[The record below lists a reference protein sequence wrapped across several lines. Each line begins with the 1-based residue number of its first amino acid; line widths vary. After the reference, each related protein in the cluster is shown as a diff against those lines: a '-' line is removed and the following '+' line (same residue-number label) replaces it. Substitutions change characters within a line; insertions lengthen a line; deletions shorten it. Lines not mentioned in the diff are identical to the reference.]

1 MTIQPDRLKIN
12 TLQGANST
20 TWARPPFYGPMT
32 IPELYAFHA
41 EKSAEHPIFA
51 YDDEQGEVHHLHYKE
66 VFSAIRKAAS
76 FVARHVP
83 PLKDD
88 VKDSILGVL
97 AVADPITLLTLYVG
111 AMYLGHAVFPLSVR
125 NSAVAVAHLARRT
138 SLHHLFVSHDPAMQR
153 LAHEAKDI
161 LKKEGYEIELVPL
174 PEYRDLYNHSK
185 DGLDIQMA
193 PQNDEKTCLILHS
206 SGSTSF
212 PKPVPFPHRHLTRWG
227 FLLSFGD
234 FDLCGSHF
242 SMHSLPL
249 FRKIPE
255 YYLSAVDGQ
264 MLSTALFT
272 DIMGCIN
279 LTMAVCTGT
288 IICLFRPASP
298 PIVSTPDTVLQASV
312 ATKCEFLVCV
322 PAMLEGWSRN
332 AEAVEHLKKMKC
344 IVSHLQSK
352 DRTTFEHQTQL
363 YAGAPLSK
371 EVGDKL
377 REEGLNIMT
386 GFGSTEIGANVRMMI
401 DPTKVLKDDW
411 EYFSFSPPV
420 EFIRVYQEGLPRVF
434 EPVIVDSPT
443 WSPNAFNTQINGR
456 PAYATS
462 DLFEEHPTNPNLYK
476 VYGRVDDQI
485 ALSTGE
491 KTNPVPLEA
500 ILLQDPHI
508 QAAIIFGQGRIQNGV
523 IIQPKEPF
531 DPSDDAKLEEFRNKI
546 WPTIE
551 RVNKFAP
558 SHSRIF
564 KEPNIS
570 QMITVTNPEKPFQ
583 YTAKGTP
590 RRHVSLADYAQEIDE
605 LYRRVEESSQVDI
618 PPPSAWEGEALLQF
632 VREVVKRVLKAPQI
646 GDNDDLFQQGCD
658 SLQATWIRNTI
669 LNAVRKTTM
678 VSTHDVPLNF
688 VYANPTIVALSA
700 YLSGIVSGKGI
711 DQRAQYAKRLEEM
724 KELVAKYTKD
734 WSAPQWKAN
743 SDGHANL
750 KPTPSGET
758 IVLTGSTGR
767 VGSHILSQLLQKP
780 EVVRVHA
787 LNREPTGEAANL
799 TERQR
804 KAFQTWGLD
813 SDLLS
818 SEKLS
823 FHPTD
828 LDKPKFGL
836 SEETYAEIQ
845 RTVTAILH
853 NAWRVDFNVMLPS
866 YEPLI
871 AGARNLIDFALG
883 SPLPGGPSLLFVSSV
898 ASMTNYSSDVPVPE
912 VLDLGPELA
921 LGTGY
926 GESKWVTEQIFHR
939 AAQDTGAKATVV
951 RVGQLC
957 GDTRVGGWS
966 TTEWVPAIV
975 RVSKLLGCI
984 PAADDTLS
992 WVPVDV
998 AATTLFEFL
1007 HGDEPIL
1014 HLASPRPAAWQDV
1027 FGPLAEELGVPLVPV
1042 SEWADKLRK
1051 SAQEAVDGT
1060 LKGHFSAHNLV
1071 PFFEAALSRKEV
1083 KLSTATAIK
1092 VSPTLANMK
1101 PVGKENVKKWV
1112 EFWQGVGFL

>member
-1 MTIQPDRLKIN
+1 MSTQSDRLKIC
-12 TLQGANST
+12 TPQGANST
-20 TWARPPFYGPMT
+20 TWTPPPFYGSMT

-41 EKSAEHPIFA
+41 EKSPEHPIFA
-51 YDDEQGEVHHLHYKE
+51 YDDEQGEVHKLRYKE
-66 VFSAIRKAAS
+66 VFPAIRKAAS

-83 PLKDD
+83 SPKDD
-88 VKDSILGVL
+88 AKDSILGVL

-161 LKKEGYEIELVPL
+161 LTKEGYEIELVPL
-174 PEYRDLYNHSK
+174 PEYRDLYNDSK
-185 DGLDIQMA
+185 GGLDIQMA
-193 PQNDEKTCLILHS
+193 PQNEEKTCLILHS

-212 PKPVPFPHRHLTRWG
+212 PKPVPFPHRNLTRWG
-227 FLLSFGD
+227 FLMNFGD
-234 FDLCGSHF
+234 FDLCGLHF
-242 SMHSLPL
+242 SMQSLPL
-249 FRKIPE
+249 FH
-255 YYLSAVDGQ
+255 
-264 MLSTALFT
+264 
-272 DIMGCIN
+272 IMGCIC
-279 LTMAVCTGT
+279 LTMAVGSGT
-288 IICLFRPASP
+288 VIGLFRPASP
-298 PIVSTPDTVLQASV
+298 PIVATPDTVLQAIV

-322 PAMLEGWSRN
+322 PAMLEAWSRN
-332 AEAVEHLKKMKC
+332 PEAVEHLKNFKC
-344 IVSHLQSK
+344 I
-352 DRTTFEHQTQL
+352 L
-363 YAGAPLSK
+363 YAGASLNK
-371 EVGDKL
+371 QVGDKL

-386 GFGSTEIGANVRMMI
+386 GFGSTEIGANARIML
-401 DPTKVLKDDW
+401 DPRKIPKSDW

-443 WSPNAFNTQINGR
+443 WSPNVFNTQMDGR

-462 DLFEEHPTNPNLYK
+462 DLLEEHPTNPNLYK

-500 ILLQDPHI
+500 ILLQDPHVH
-508 QAAIIFGQGRIQNGV
+508 AAIIFGQGRVQNGV

-531 DPSDDAKLEEFRNKI
+531 DPSDEKKLEEFRNKI

-551 RVNKFAP
+551 RVNNFAP

-564 KEPNIS
+564 KE
-570 QMITVTNPEKPFQ
+570 MITVTKPDKPFQ
-583 YTAKGTP
+583 FTAKGTP
-590 RRHVSLADYAQEIDE
+590 RRHVSLAEYAQEIDE

-618 PPPSAWEGEALLQF
+618 APPSAWEGEALLQY
-632 VREVVKRVLKAPQI
+632 VRDVVKRVLKAPGI
-646 GDNDDLFQQGCD
+646 GDEDDLFQQGCD

-669 LNAVRKTTM
+669 LNAVRKTTE
-678 VSTHDVPLNF
+678 VSTHNVPLNF
-688 VYANPTIVALSA
+688 VYANPTIAALST
-700 YLSGIVSGKGI
+700 YLAGLVSGKGV

-734 WSAPQWKAN
+734 WPEPQWKTASN
-743 SDGHANL
+743 GHA
-750 KPTPSGET
+750 KPAASGET
-758 IVLTGSTGR
+758 IVLTGTTGR
-767 VGSHILSQLLQKP
+767 VGSHLLSQMLQNP
-780 EVVRVHA
+780 EIARVYA
-787 LNREPTGEAANL
+787 LNREPTGDPANL
-799 TERQR
+799 AERQR
-804 KAFQTWGLD
+804 KAFKTWGLD
-813 SDLLS
+813 PDLLS
-818 SEKLS
+818 SEKLL

-828 LDKPKFGL
+828 LDKPRFGL

-845 RTVTAILH
+845 RSATGILH
-853 NAWRVDFNVMLPS
+853 NAWRVDFNVTLPS
-866 YEPLI
+866 YKPLI

-883 SPLPGGPSLLFVSSV
+883 SPLRGGPSVLFVSSV

-912 VLDLGPELA
+912 ALDLGPELA

-939 AAQDTGAKATVV
+939 AAQDTGVKAIVV

-957 GDTRVGGWS
+957 GDTRFGGWN

-998 AATTLFEFL
+998 AATTLLEFL

-1051 SAQEAVDGT
+1051 SAQEAIDGT

-1083 KLSTATAIK
+1083 KLSTETAVK
-1092 VSPTLANMK
+1092 VSPALANMK
-1101 PVGKENVKKWV
+1101 PVGREDAKKWV
-1112 EFWQGVGFL
+1112 AFWRGVGFL